1 MFTEKF
7 IPNSNEIK
15 VIWLHNFATK
25 LHFYKDKYN
34 LTTEE
39 IADMLASDLYW
50 DYVVTFHKKVDE
62 YKINLTAYRNELADG
77 TQQFGVTDPLP
88 KLFDEEEE
96 EEEEEE
102 ETEAP
107 PAVPN
112 GIFVR
117 ASLLAQRIKKS
128 TNFAIADGQNLGII
142 GEQSEVDLNAMKPEF
157 TIRLVQG
164 GHPELVWKKERMD
177 GVEIYV
183 KRPGM
188 EEFAFLDYNQY
199 PNYIDMHTLPA
210 IGRAEIWSY
219 MMIYR
224 VKDIRIGSW
233 SDVKTVTVT
242 GVLI

>member
-7 IPNSNEIK
+7 IPNSNEFK

-25 LHFYKDKYN
+25 LHFYKVKYN

-39 IADMLASDLYW
+39 IEDMLASDTFF
-50 DYVVTFHKKVDE
+50 DFVVTFHKKVDE
-62 YKINLTAYRNELADG
+62 FKINLTAYRDELRDG
-77 TQQFGVTDPLP
+77 THQFGITNPLP
-88 KLFDEEEE
+88 LLFDEVEEEE
-96 EEEEEE
+96 EEVVI
-102 ETEAP
+102 P
-107 PAVPN
+107 PPVPN

-117 ASLLAQRIKKS
+117 ASSLAQRIKKS

-142 GEQSEVDLNAMKPEF
+142 GEQSDIDLNAMKPEF

-188 EEFAFLDYNQY
+188 EEFVFLAYNQY
-199 PNYIDMHTLPA
+199 PNFLDMHTLPA
-210 IGRAEIWSY
+210 IGRAEVWSY

-224 VKDIRIGSW
+224 VKDVRIGEW
-233 SDVKTVTVT
+233 SDVKTVTVS